1 MPQMMPLWWV
11 TLFSLFSLTLISFSI
26 INYFLT
32 YQKPNL
38 NLKQG
43 KFNKLNNW
51 KW

>member
-11 TLFSLFSLTLISFSI
+11 TLFSLFSLALISFSI

-32 YQKPNL
+32 YQKINRNP
-38 NLKQG
+38 QQE
-43 KFNKLNNW
+43 KFNKFNNW